1 MLQVPVGLQVYMS
14 PMPWAKVSLP
24 RAGSGM
30 ATLQGYP
37 HYDISQGIFG
47 TSRASPAP
55 PAASDL
61 VLEAAGRERGGGAE
75 HRPSSPSSVRRDRGM
90 STNWCYTDLC
100 FLLTNSGS
108 SGSIHHQQLPSHSRE
123 IPESPKM
130 QLPSTFLSDAD
141 FACDCHTPGLG
152 TP

>member
-14 PMPWAKVSLP
+14 PMPWAKVPLP

-61 VLEAAGRERGGGAE
+61 VLEAAGRERGGGAK
-75 HRPSSPSSVRRDRGM
+75 HRPLSPSSVLRGRGM
-90 STNWCYTDLC
+90 STN
-100 FLLTNSGS
+100 
-108 SGSIHHQQLPSHSRE
+108 
-123 IPESPKM
+123 
-130 QLPSTFLSDAD
+130 
-141 FACDCHTPGLG
+141 
-152 TP
+152 